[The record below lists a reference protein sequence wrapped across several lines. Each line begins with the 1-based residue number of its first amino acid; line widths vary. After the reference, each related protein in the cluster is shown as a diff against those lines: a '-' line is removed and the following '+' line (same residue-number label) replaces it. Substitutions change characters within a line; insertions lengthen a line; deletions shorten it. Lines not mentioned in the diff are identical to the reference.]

1 MIVIM
6 AGLPGTGKS
15 VLCRALAK
23 QVGGVVLDKDII
35 RAALFPTERIEYSAA
50 QDDFCQSL
58 MLEAAGYLL
67 VRDPDAVIFF
77 DGRTFSRRYQ
87 IDAVIQSAQKFGT
100 PFRTIECTCS
110 EETAR
115 QRLERDQA
123 AGHHPAANRS
133 FDLHQRLKVT
143 FEPIPEPKLVV
154 DTDQPLDGCVGRS
167 RAFISGEAGHK
178 GRRPSMPH

>member
-1 MIVIM
+1 MLTAEGCRQRRLRFWERLDPKPDTGYLLLADPIHLAYLADCWVDPFSLG
-6 AGLPGTGKS
+6 AGFK
-15 VLCRALAK
+15 
-23 QVGGVVLDKDII
+23 
-35 RAALFPTERIEYSAA
+35 
-50 QDDFCQSL
+50 
-58 MLEAAGYLL
+58 GYLL
-67 VRDPDAVIFF
+67 VRDPHAVIFF
-77 DGRTFSRRYQ
+77 DGRIFSRRYQ

-133 FDLHQRLKVT
+133 FDLYQRLKVT

>member
-35 RAALFPTERIEYSAA
+35 RAALFPPERIEYSAA

-58 MLEAAGYLL
+58 MLATAGYLL
-67 VRDPDAVIFF
+67 ARDPHAVIFF

-87 IDAVIQSAQKFGT
+87 IETVIASAQEFGSS
-100 PFRTIECTCS
+100 FRTIECTCA
-110 EETAR
+110 EDTAR

-133 FDLHQRLKVT
+133 FDLYQRLKAT

-154 DTDQPLDGCVGRS
+154 DTDQPLDECVV
-167 RAFISGEAGHK
+167 RAGEFIMSQVA
-178 GRRPSMPH
+178 S

>member
-15 VLCRALAK
+15 ALSRDLAK

-35 RAALFPTERIEYSAA
+35 RAALFPPERVEYSAT

-58 MLEAAGYLL
+58 MLQAAAYLL
-67 VRDPDAVIFF
+67 ARDPHAVIFF

-87 IDAVIQSAQKFGT
+87 IDAVIESAKKLDT
-100 PFRTIECTCS
+100 TFRTIECTCS

-115 QRLERDQA
+115 QRLDRDQA
-123 AGHHPAANRS
+123 AGYHPAANRT
-133 FDLHQRLKVT
+133 FDLYQRLKAT
-143 FEPIPEPKLVV
+143 FEPIPEPKLIV
-154 DTDQPLDGCVGRS
+154 DTDRPLDECVALAGE
-167 RAFISGEAGHK
+167 FIS
-178 GRRPSMPH
+178 S

>member
-23 QVGGVVLDKDII
+23 QIEGVVLDKDII
-35 RAALFPTERIEYSAA
+35 RAALFPPERIEYSAA

-58 MLEAAGYLL
+58 MLQAVGYLL
-67 VRDPDAVIFF
+67 ARDPHAVIFF

-87 IDAVIQSAQKFGT
+87 IEAVIASAQKFGS
-100 PFRTIECTCS
+100 PWRTIECTCS

-115 QRLERDQA
+115 QRLEHDQA

-133 FDLHQRLKVT
+133 LDLYQRLKAT
-143 FEPIPEPKLVV
+143 FQPIPDPKLIV
-154 DTDQPLDGCVGRS
+154 DTDQPLDECVA
-167 RAFISGEAGHK
+167 RASEFISSLWRHNV
-178 GRRPSMPH
+178 

>member
-15 VLCRALAK
+15 ALCRALAK
-23 QVGGVVLDKDII
+23 QIGGVVLDKDII
-35 RAALFPTERIEYSAA
+35 RAALFPPERIEYSAA

-58 MLEAAGYLL
+58 MLQAAGYVLAH
-67 VRDPDAVIFF
+67 DPDAVIFF

-87 IDAVIQSAQKFGT
+87 IDAVIANAQKIGS
-100 PFRTIECTCS
+100 PFRVIECTCS

-123 AGHHPAANRS
+123 ARRHPAANRT
-133 FDLHQRLKVT
+133 FELYQRLKT
-143 FEPIPEPKLVV
+143 EFEPIAEPKVVV
-154 DTDQPLDGCVGRS
+154 DTDRPLEECVA
-167 RAFISGEAGHK
+167 RARGFIVGET
-178 GRRPSMPH
+178 ST

>member
-35 RAALFPTERIEYSAA
+35 RAALFPPERIEYSTG

-58 MLEAAGYLL
+58 MVEAAGYLL
-67 VRDPDAVIFF
+67 ARNPHAVIFF

-87 IDAVIQSAQKFGT
+87 IEAVIQSAQKFGSA
-100 PFRTIECTCS
+100 FRTIECTCS

-115 QRLERDQA
+115 QRLDRDQA
-123 AGHHPAANRS
+123 AGRHPAANRS
-133 FDLHQRLKVT
+133 FELYQRLKAT
-143 FEPIPEPKLVV
+143 FEPIPEPKLIV
-154 DTDQPLDGCVGRS
+154 DTDRQLDECVALAGE
-167 RAFISGEAGHK
+167 FIS
-178 GRRPSMPH
+178 S

>member
-6 AGLPGTGKS
+6 AGLPGVGKS

-35 RAALFPTERIEYSAA
+35 RAALFPPERIEYSAA

-58 MLEAAGYLL
+58 MIQAAGYVLT
-67 VRDPDAVIFF
+67 RDPNAVIFF

-87 IDAVIQSAQKFGT
+87 LEAVIESAEKLGST
-100 PFRTIECTCS
+100 WRIIECRCS

-115 QRLERDQA
+115 KRLEHDQA
-123 AGHHPAANRS
+123 HGRHLAGNRS
-133 FDLHQRLKVT
+133 FDLYLQLTAV
-143 FEPIPEPKLVV
+143 FEPIVFPKLAI
-154 DTDQPLDGCVGRS
+154 DTDRPLEESVAQARTVML
-167 RAFISGEAGHK
+167 R
-178 GRRPSMPH
+178 

>member
-1 MIVIM
+1 MIIIM

-35 RAALFPTERIEYSAA
+35 RASLFPPERIEYSAA
-50 QDDFCQSL
+50 QDDFCQTL
-58 MLEAAGYLL
+58 MLAAAGYLRA
-67 VRDPDAVIFF
+67 RDPYAIVFF

-87 IDAVIQSAQKFGT
+87 IEAVIESAQKFGST
-100 PFRTIECTCS
+100 FRTIECTCS

-133 FDLHQRLKVT
+133 FGLYQRLKAT

-154 DTDQPLDGCVGRS
+154 DTDQPLDECVGQS

-178 GRRPSMPH
+178 GRWPSMPL

>member
-15 VLCRALAK
+15 ALCRALAK
-23 QVGGVVLDKDII
+23 RVGGVVLDKDII
-35 RAALFPTERIEYSAA
+35 RAALFPPERIEYSAA

-58 MLEAAGYLL
+58 MLQAADYVLA
-67 VRDPDAVIFF
+67 RDPHAVIFF

-87 IDAVIQSAQKFGT
+87 IEAVIESAQEFSS

-123 AGHHPAANRS
+123 AGQHPAANRS
-133 FDLHQRLKVT
+133 FELYQLLKAT
-143 FEPIPEPKLVV
+143 FEPIPIPKLIV
-154 DTDQPLDGCVGRS
+154 DTDQPLDECVA
-167 RAFISGEAGHK
+167 RASEFIASEAV
-178 GRRPSMPH
+178 S

>member
-23 QVGGVVLDKDII
+23 QIGGVVLDKDII
-35 RAALFPTERIEYSAA
+35 RAALFPPERIEYSTA

-58 MLEAAGYLL
+58 MLQAAGWLL
-67 VRDPDAVIFF
+67 ARDPHAVIFF
-77 DGRTFSRRYQ
+77 DGRTFSCRYQ
-87 IDAVIQSAQKFGT
+87 IEAVIESAKKLGS
-100 PFRTIECTCS
+100 PWRTIECTCS

-123 AGHHPAANRS
+123 AGHHPAANRT
-133 FDLHQRLKVT
+133 FDLNQRLKTT

-154 DTDQPLDGCVGRS
+154 DTDRPLEECVT
-167 RAFISGEAGHK
+167 RAGEFISGLW
-178 GRRPSMPH
+178 

>member
-15 VLCRALAK
+15 ALCRALAK
-23 QVGGVVLDKDII
+23 QIGGVVLDKDVI
-35 RAALFPTERIEYSAA
+35 RAALFRPERIEYTAD

-58 MLEAAGYLL
+58 MLETAGYLL
-67 VRDPDAVIFF
+67 ERDPHTIIFF

-87 IDAVIQSAQKFGT
+87 MDAVIAKAKKLGT
-100 PFRTIECTCS
+100 AWRVIECTCS

-123 AGHHPAANRS
+123 SGRHPAANRT
-133 FDLHQRLKVT
+133 FELYQRLRAT
-143 FEPIPEPKLVV
+143 SEAIAEPKLVV
-154 DTDQPLDGCVGRS
+154 DTDQALEACVA
-167 RAFISGEAGHK
+167 RARGFIVGET
-178 GRRPSMPH
+178 ST

>member
-23 QVGGVVLDKDII
+23 QVGGVVLDKDIV
-35 RAALFPTERIEYSAA
+35 RAALFPPERIEYSAE

-58 MLEAAGYLL
+58 LIAAAGYLQA
-67 VRDPDAVIFF
+67 RDPHAVIFF
-77 DGRTFSRRYQ
+77 DGRAFSRRYQ
-87 IDAVIQSAQKFGT
+87 IEAVIKSAQKLGS
-100 PFRTIECTCS
+100 PWRIIECTCCEAS
-110 EETAR
+110 AR

-133 FDLHQRLKVT
+133 VDLYQRLKAA
-143 FEPIPEPKLVV
+143 FQPIPLPKLVV
-154 DTDQPLDGCVGRS
+154 DTDQPLDDCVAQAGE
-167 RAFISGEAGHK
+167 FITSEAAT
-178 GRRPSMPH
+178 

>member
-35 RAALFPTERIEYSAA
+35 RAALFPPERIEYSAA

-58 MLEAAGYLL
+58 MLQAALYLL
-67 VRDPDAVIFF
+67 ARDPHAVIFF
-77 DGRTFSRRYQ
+77 DGRTFSRHYQ
-87 IDAVIQSAQKFGT
+87 IEAVIEGAKKFGST
-100 PFRTIECTCS
+100 WRTIECTCS
-110 EETAR
+110 ENTAR

-133 FDLHQRLKVT
+133 FDLYQRLKAT
-143 FEPIPEPKLVV
+143 FEPIPDPKLVV
-154 DTDQPLDGCVGRS
+154 DTDQPLDECVA
-167 RAFISGEAGHK
+167 RARPFISSGAG
-178 GRRPSMPH
+178 S

>member
-23 QVGGVVLDKDII
+23 QIGGVVLDKDII
-35 RAALFPTERIEYSAA
+35 RAALFPPERIEYSAT

-58 MLEAAGYLL
+58 MLQAAGWLL
-67 VRDPDAVIFF
+67 ARDPHAVIFF

-87 IDAVIQSAQKFGT
+87 IEAVIESAQKLGT
-100 PFRTIECTCS
+100 SRRTIECTCS
-110 EETAR
+110 EDTAR
-115 QRLERDQA
+115 QRLDRDQA

-133 FDLHQRLKVT
+133 FDLYQRLKAT
-143 FEPIPEPKLVV
+143 FEPIAEPKLVV
-154 DTDQPLDGCVGRS
+154 DTDQLLDECLARGRE
-167 RAFISGEAGHK
+167 FILGLW
-178 GRRPSMPH
+178 

>member
-35 RAALFPTERIEYSAA
+35 RAALFPPERIEYSAA

-58 MLEAAGYLL
+58 MLQAAGYLL
-67 VRDPDAVIFF
+67 ARDPHAVIFL

-87 IDAVIQSAQKFGT
+87 IEAVIESAQKLGST
-100 PFRTIECTCS
+100 FRTIECTCS

-115 QRLERDQA
+115 RRLQHDQA

-133 FDLHQRLKVT
+133 FDLYQRLKSK
-143 FEPIPEPKLVV
+143 FEPIADPKLIVN
-154 DTDQPLDGCVGRS
+154 TDQPLDECVAHAS
-167 RAFISGEAGHK
+167 EFISGQ
-178 GRRPSMPH
+178 PVP

>member
-23 QVGGVVLDKDII
+23 QIGGVVLDKDII
-35 RAALFPTERIEYSAA
+35 RAALFPPERIEYSAA

-58 MLEAAGYLL
+58 MLQAAAYLL
-67 VRDPDAVIFF
+67 ARDSHAVIFF

-87 IDAVIQSAQKFGT
+87 IEAVIASAKNFGT
-100 PFRTIECTCS
+100 PWRTIECTCS

-115 QRLERDQA
+115 QRLDRDQA
-123 AGHHPAANRS
+123 AGHHLAANRT
-133 FDLHQRLKVT
+133 FDLYQRLKGT
-143 FEPIPEPKLVV
+143 FEPIPLPKRVV
-154 DTDQPLDGCVGRS
+154 DTDQPLNECVAQARE
-167 RAFISGEAGHK
+167 FISSQ
-178 GRRPSMPH
+178 SMP

>member
-1 MIVIM
+1 VIVIM

-35 RAALFPTERIEYSAA
+35 RAALFPPERIEYSAG

-58 MLEAAGYLL
+58 MLAAAGYLL
-67 VRDPDAVIFF
+67 ARDPHAVIFF

-87 IDAVIQSAQKFGT
+87 IDAVIQSAHKFGSA
-100 PFRTIECTCS
+100 FRTIECTCS

-115 QRLERDQA
+115 QRLDRDQA
-123 AGHHPAANRS
+123 AGRHPAANRS
-133 FDLHQRLKVT
+133 FELYQRLKAT
-143 FEPIPEPKLVV
+143 FEPIPEPKLIV
-154 DTDQPLDGCVGRS
+154 DTDRPLDECVALAGE
-167 RAFISGEAGHK
+167 FISN
-178 GRRPSMPH
+178 

>member
-1 MIVIM
+1 MIIIM

-15 VLCRALAK
+15 ALCRALVK
-23 QVGGVVLDKDII
+23 QFGGVVLDKDII
-35 RAALFPTERIEYSAA
+35 RAALFPPELIEYSAA

-58 MLEAAGYLL
+58 MIASAGYLL
-67 VRDPDAVIFF
+67 ARDPHTVIFF

-87 IDAVIQSAQKFGT
+87 IDAVIESAQKLGSA
-100 PFRTIECTCS
+100 FRTIECTCS

-115 QRLERDQA
+115 QRLEHDQA

-133 FDLHQRLKVT
+133 FDLYQRLKAT

-154 DTDQPLDGCVGRS
+154 DTDQSLDECVA
-167 RAFISGEAGHK
+167 RAGEFISSQH
-178 GRRPSMPH
+178 

>member
-1 MIVIM
+1 VIVIM

-35 RAALFPTERIEYSAA
+35 RAALFPPERIEYSAA

-58 MLEAAGYLL
+58 MLQAAAYLL
-67 VRDPDAVIFF
+67 ARNPHAVIFF

-87 IDAVIQSAQKFGT
+87 IDAVIQSAQKFGSA
-100 PFRTIECTCS
+100 FRTIECTCS

-115 QRLERDQA
+115 QRLEQDRA
-123 AGHHPAANRS
+123 AGHHPAANRT
-133 FDLHQRLKVT
+133 FDLYQSLKAT
-143 FEPIPEPKLVV
+143 FEPIPEPKLIV
-154 DTDQPLDGCVGRS
+154 DTDQPLDECVALAGE
-167 RAFISGEAGHK
+167 FIS
-178 GRRPSMPH
+178 S

>member
-35 RAALFPTERIEYSAA
+35 RAALFPPERIEYSAA

-58 MLEAAGYLL
+58 MLQAVGYLL
-67 VRDPDAVIFF
+67 ERDPHTVIFF
-77 DGRTFSRRYQ
+77 GGRTFSRRYQ
-87 IDAVIQSAQKFGT
+87 IEAVIESAKNFGSA
-100 PFRTIECTCS
+100 FRTIECTCS

-115 QRLERDQA
+115 QRIERDQA

-133 FDLHQRLKVT
+133 FDLYQRLKAT
-143 FEPIPEPKLVV
+143 FEPIPEPKLIV
-154 DTDQPLDGCVGRS
+154 DTDQPLDGCVALAGE
-167 RAFISGEAGHK
+167 FIS
-178 GRRPSMPH
+178 S

>member
-23 QVGGVVLDKDII
+23 QIGGVVLDKDII
-35 RAALFPTERIEYSAA
+35 RAALFPPERIEYSPA
-50 QDDFCQSL
+50 QDDFCQSV

-67 VRDPDAVIFF
+67 AHDRHAVIFF

-87 IDAVIQSAQKFGT
+87 IEAVIESAQKFGT

-133 FDLHQRLKVT
+133 FDLYQRLKAT
-143 FEPIPEPKLVV
+143 FERIADPKLIV
-154 DTDQPLDGCVGRS
+154 DTDQPLEDCVADAGE
-167 RAFISGEAGHK
+167 FIWGEAEY
-178 GRRPSMPH
+178 